1 MLLLVLTHRDEIR
14 LVEKNIRG
22 HQGRVGEQAAVD
34 VLLVL
39 GGLVLELGHAAE
51 FAEHGITVQH
61 PAQLRVGGDVG
72 LDEQSVLLRVQ
83 AAGDIL
89 GQLLQG
95 AAAQVGG
102 GLPDGDGVHIRH
114 KVIAVEFVGP
124 GAPILDGAQ
133 IVAQVQIA
141 AGLDAREHHFLFRF
155 FHIETQPFYQDVKCR
170 PVLPRSARRK
180 GGTM

>member
-1 MLLLVLTHRDEIR
+1 
-14 LVEKNIRG
+14 
-22 HQGRVGEQAAVD
+22 
-34 VLLVL
+34 
-39 GGLVLELGHAAE
+39 
-51 FAEHGITVQH
+51 
-61 PAQLRVGGDVG
+61 
-72 LDEQSVLLRVQ
+72 
-83 AAGDIL
+83 
-89 GQLLQG
+89 
-95 AAAQVGG
+95 
-102 GLPDGDGVHIRH
+102 VHIRH